1 MVDTKKKVVKKK
13 TVKKIEPKPM
23 MKQTNKQ
30 IVNVNINTDSIV
42 KKKKSSV
49 VVKKNNDKKV
59 KKNNDNKAINVN
71 WSVQQKKRFSSLNTP
86 NNTPLLNSNA
96 SILLNEII
104 AKNNGNSLYNNQTI
118 DSKEN
123 YNKRLNESTMIQE
136 DDIPDPVVDET
147 KVKDENVKII
157 NRNIAPME
165 TINLTSDMMKETLKK
180 VEKAKKIVKK
190 RELNERLNKIDKL
203 VPLPS
208 APIFNNSLKRIF
220 TKPKIPVADPFDF
233 GPTAILSKKSD
244 NFDDVVIPGRGI
256 VKTIRPVHC
265 SVCKKNG
272 DNSERAFSHNKTMCS
287 FYPGGGK
294 FVS

>member
-13 TVKKIEPKPM
+13 TVKKIEPKQM
-23 MKQTNKQ
+23 IKQTNKQ
-30 IVNVNINTDSIV
+30 IVNVNINTDTIL

-71 WSVQQKKRFSSLNTP
+71 WTLQQKKRFSSLNTP

-118 DSKEN
+118 ESKEN
-123 YNKRLNESTMIQE
+123 YNKRLNESTIIQK
-136 DDIPDPVVDET
+136 DDILDPVVDE
-147 KVKDENVKII
+147 KNKEENVKII
-157 NRNIAPME
+157 NRNIKPME

-203 VPLPS
+203 APLPS

-220 TKPKIPVADPFDF
+220 TKPKIPIGDPFDF

-272 DNSERAFSHNKTMCS
+272 DNSERSFSHNKTMCS

-294 FVS
+294 FKS